1 MYQYQPIDQ
10 SIVDDR
16 VREYRNQV
24 KRYLANELTDEEF
37 LQLRLRNGL
46 YKQRHAYMLRVAIP
60 YGLLSAHQLRK
71 LAEIADTYDK
81 GYGHFTTRQNIQYN
95 WPKLEDT
102 PDILAELATVQ
113 MHAIQTSGNCIRNV
127 TVDHFA
133 GVDASEIADPRPYAE
148 MIRQWSTLHPE
159 FNFLPRKFK
168 IALSGGRED
177 AAATLFHD
185 IGLRMRRNADGEVG
199 FQVFVG
205 GGIGRTPVIAKEIRA
220 FLPKSDLLSYLNAIL
235 RVYNLKGNRKNK
247 YKARIKILVR
257 TMGIDAFRDEV
268 EHEWEQTKASALR
281 LSPEQ
286 ITRFEASFPMP
297 SYEQELSEEVPGH
310 HEDFSRWLKEN
321 THPHKIPGYAVV
333 SISLKSKDVPPGD
346 LRSDQMRK
354 LADLADSYSFSEIRT
369 THEQNLLF
377 AHVKKTDLFSVW
389 NGLTEIGLASPN
401 IGKLTDMICCPGLD
415 YCNLA
420 SASSISLAKDI
431 QNRYEGTDRL
441 YRIGEVKLKMSGC
454 VNGCAHHH
462 AGHVGILGVSRD
474 GEEFY
479 QILLGGS
486 AGNDASIG
494 KWVGRALSKEDTVDA
509 VDAIMEVYLEQ
520 RTDGETFLETVRRI
534 GNEPFFHRVYGE

>member
-1 MYQYQPIDQ
+1 MYQYQAIDQ
-10 SIVDDR
+10 SIVDNR
-16 VREYRNQV
+16 VREYKSQV
-24 KRYLANELTDEEF
+24 ERYLANEITDDEF

-60 YGLLSAHQLRK
+60 YGLLSSKQLRM
-71 LAEIADTYDK
+71 LAHISDRYDK

-95 WPKLEDT
+95 WPKLEET
-102 PDILAELATVQ
+102 PDILADLATVQ

-133 GVDASEIADPRPYAE
+133 GVDPNEIADPRPYAE

-168 IALSGGRED
+168 IALSGGTQD

-185 IGLRMRRNADGEVG
+185 IGIRMRRQNGEVG
-199 FQVFVG
+199 FQIFVG
-205 GGIGRTPVIAKEIRA
+205 GGIGRTPIVAKEIRS
-220 FLPKSDLLSYLNAIL
+220 FLPKEELLSYLNAIL

-257 TMGIDAFRDEV
+257 TMGIDSFKEEV
-268 EHEWEQTKASALR
+268 EREWQQTKEGVLR
-281 LSPEQ
+281 LSNEQ
-286 ITRFEASFPMP
+286 LKRFEDAFPMP
-297 SYEQELSEEVPGH
+297 AYEQELSDDIPGH
-310 HEDFSRWLKEN
+310 HEEFSRWLNEN
-321 THPHKIPGYAVV
+321 THAHKIPGYAVV
-333 SISLKSKDVPPGD
+333 SISLKPKDVPPGD
-346 LRSDQMRK
+346 MRSDQMRR
-354 LADLADSYSFSEIRT
+354 LADLADQYSFSEIRT
-369 THEQNLLF
+369 THEQNLLL
-377 AHVKKTDLFSVW
+377 AHVKKTDLFALWQELKDV
-389 NGLTEIGLASPN
+389 GLATPN

-431 QNRYEGTDRL
+431 QDRYEGTDRL
-441 YRIGEVKLKMSGC
+441 YQIGEVKLKMSGC

-462 AGHVGILGVSRD
+462 AGHVGVLGVSRD
-474 GEEFY
+474 GEEYY

-486 AGNDASIG
+486 AADDASIG
-494 KWVGRALSKEDTVDA
+494 KWVGRALNKEETVDA
-509 VDAIMEVYLEQ
+509 VDAIMDVYLEQ
-520 RTDGETFLETVRRI
+520 RQPEETFLETVRRI